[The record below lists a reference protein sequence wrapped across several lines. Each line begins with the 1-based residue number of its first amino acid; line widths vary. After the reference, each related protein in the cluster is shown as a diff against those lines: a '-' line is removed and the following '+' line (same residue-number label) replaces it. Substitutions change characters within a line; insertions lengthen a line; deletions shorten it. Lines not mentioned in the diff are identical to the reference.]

1 MRRTRIKALLATGLM
16 LMLLPVSRLFAQEE
30 PINHTELDWYTI
42 KTEHFQVHFH
52 QGAERSAQTVAKV
65 AEEIYGPITALY
77 HHHPNGLIHFIIK
90 DYDDNSNGAAF
101 YYDNKVE
108 IWAPQMTFILRGT
121 HDWLRNVVT
130 HEFSHMISLG
140 AARKMPRKIPAL
152 YLQMFGYE
160 PEKREDVL
168 YGYPN
173 VIASYPI
180 AMTAVPMWMAE
191 GMAQMQ
197 VPGLQYDLWDSHRD
211 MLIRSAITAGKALSY
226 DEMGVFGKNSLGN
239 ERTYNSGYALIRYI
253 IRQHGPEA
261 LQKLSDGLSSP
272 LSFTANGALKQA
284 TGLDGGQLYQQW
296 QEQMRRYYGQR
307 LAVIDSHRVVSEILT
322 PRGLGNTHAA
332 WSPDGKQLA
341 FCGSEAND
349 YLSLTHLCLYD
360 AVSGKRKV
368 LKRGVNS
375 PISWSR
381 DGQSLY
387 YCRIERGRYGSHLSD
402 LFRYDLKSGKE
413 KRLTRRMR
421 AFAPDLAPDGRSLV
435 CAVQKDGTDNLLLLD
450 AEGNVIRPLTTFSQ
464 GEAVDSPR
472 FSPDGRSIVYSQARR
487 HGRELVLLDIAT
499 GERHPLVAE
508 SGDARDPVYAP
519 DGQRIYFAWDRSGI
533 FNIYSV
539 RPDGGELT
547 LWTNTPGGAFMP
559 TVANTGELAW
569 SEFQYDGYKI
579 ARLRNPQPVP
589 AAWAR
594 YPQADNADELGLTE
608 RETPASLLALR
619 DFDDTRLPEYK
630 AEPYEMTYGQ
640 ISLLPRAMIDYK
652 TLKLG
657 SYFTASDILDRYS
670 IFGGATL
677 NRQMDLDAFAI
688 AEMRRFKPTLF
699 IELYAFSRH
708 IKRDIEVIEDYPIK
722 AGVDIR
728 FNILEAD
735 LGGRIN
741 LAEGQTLRAA
751 FAHSRYTSKIGNFF
765 FKGIDW
771 VSPANTYFIGNQLSA
786 TWNLNAVAPGVTS
799 DINPRFGRKAE
810 IRYGYERNRFFEDF
824 ATDNSYGT
832 LQEVYAQYNYHKL
845 EVNWHE
851 YRPAPWAHRH
861 GLSAN
866 LQAGWI
872 DRPVD
877 SFFNFFA
884 GGLPGL
890 RGYPYY
896 SIEGRKLLLGRFSYR
911 LPVLTGFQK
920 QFLHLTGDNLVL
932 GAFFDYGNAFDEDR
946 VDLSHF
952 KRAVGGSLRAGVFS
966 FYGFPTAL
974 SFEAAYGLDRVENGG
989 QRYGR
994 EWRYYLM
1001 ALFDFM
1007 D

>member
-1 MRRTRIKALLATGLM
+1 
-16 LMLLPVSRLFAQEE
+16 LLPASLLFGQEE
-30 PINHTELDWYTI
+30 PINHPELDWYTI
-42 KTEHFQVHFH
+42 RTEHFEVHFH
-52 QGAERSAQTVAKV
+52 EGAERTARTVAKV
-65 AEEIYGPITALY
+65 AEEIYGPITTLY
-77 HHHPNGLIHFIIK
+77 RYRPNGLIHFIVK

-108 IWAPQMTFILRGT
+108 IWSPQMTFILRGT

-152 YLQMFGYE
+152 YLQMFSYE

-173 VIASYPI
+173 IIASYPI
-180 AMTAVPMWMAE
+180 AMTAVPMWIAE

-197 VPGLQYDLWDSHRD
+197 IPGLQYDLWDSHRD
-211 MLIRSAITAGKALSY
+211 MLIRTAITAGKALTY
-226 DEMGVFGKNSLGN
+226 DEMGVFGKTSLGN

-253 IRQHGPEA
+253 VRQHGREA
-261 LQKLSDGLSSP
+261 LRKLSEGLSSP
-272 LSFTANGALKQA
+272 LSFTANGALKEV
-284 TGLDGGQLYQQW
+284 TGLDGESLYQQW
-296 QEQMRRYYGQR
+296 QAQMQRYYAQR
-307 LAVIDSHRVVSEILT
+307 LAVIDSHRVAIEILT
-322 PRGLGNTHAA
+322 PKGLGNTGAA

-360 AVSGKRKV
+360 AITGKKKV

-375 PISWSR
+375 QLAWSP
-381 DGQSLY
+381 DGRSLY

-402 LFRYDLKSGKE
+402 LFRYDLNSGKE

-421 AFAPDLAPDGRSLV
+421 AFAPDLAPDGRSIV
-435 CAVQKDGTDNLLLLD
+435 CAVQKDGTDNLVLLD
-450 AEGNVIRPLTTFSQ
+450 AEGALIRPLTTFSE
-464 GEAVDSPR
+464 GEAVNSPR
-472 FSPDGRSIVYSQARR
+472 FSPDGRSIVYSQANR
-487 HGRELVLLDIAT
+487 HGRELVLLDVAT
-499 GERHPLVAE
+499 GERHALVAE
-508 SGDARDPVYAP
+508 GGDARDPVYAP
-519 DGQRIYFAWDRSGI
+519 DGQRIYFAWDKSGI
-533 FNIYSV
+533 FNIYSI
-539 RPDGGELT
+539 RPDGGDLQ
-547 LWTNTPGGAFMP
+547 LWTNTAGGAFMP
-559 TVANTGELAW
+559 TVASTGDLAW
-569 SEFQYDGYKI
+569 SEFQHDGYKI
-579 ARLRNPQPVP
+579 ARLRSAKPVP
-589 AAWAR
+589 ATWAR

-608 RETPASLLALR
+608 SETPADLMALR
-619 DFDDTRLPEYK
+619 DYDDTRLPEYK

-657 SYFTASDILDRYS
+657 SYFAASDILDRYS

-677 NRQMDLDAFAI
+677 NKQMDLDAFAI

-699 IELYAFSRH
+699 VELYAFSRH

-771 VSPANTYFIGNQLSA
+771 VSPANTYFIGNQFSA
-786 TWNLNAVAPGVTS
+786 TWNLSAVAPGVTS
-799 DINPRFGRKAE
+799 GINPRLGRKAE
-810 IRYGYERNRFFEDF
+810 VRYGYERNRFFEDF

-832 LQEVYAQYNYHKL
+832 LQEVYAHYNYHKL

-851 YRPAPWAHRH
+851 YLPAPWAHRH

-896 SIEGRKLLLGRFSYR
+896 SIEGRKMLIGRFTYR

-932 GAFFDYGNAFDEDR
+932 GAFFDYGNAFDADR
-946 VDLSHF
+946 VDLNRF
-952 KRAVGGSLRAGVFS
+952 KRAIGGSLRAGAFS

-989 QRYGR
+989 QQYGR